1 MEKILI
7 GIKDKDQIILVVYK
21 NESFLISSNNLSK
34 EFNKIEEKY
43 PGFKQKYFSPNS
55 TRILSNKELDNYLE
69 KINQSKE
76 NIQNFD
82 QKISQQTN
90 TKISNTKIYEK
101 VINRCKED
109 IILGKQ
115 IKLMHSEYSLG
126 DTMYATQDVGKR
138 RNNQEDSVIILEH
151 PLNNDFKLLA
161 VSDGVGGNAGGELA
175 SSHIVAKLASWFENL
190 NPNLYNDIEQVKTS
204 LNNMLLYIL
213 KDLEAPKEASATL
226 SAVIIG
232 KDKTLITNIG
242 DSRVY
247 SMKNQKIIQ
256 ETIDD
261 SIVQKMFETKAIP
274 NKELMRFNRNSNI
287 ITNSISKQKESIEPS
302 YSIIKNTS
310 YDRIIAV
317 SDGVTDCISEKEL
330 ENLMMTKN
338 KEKMTSDIV
347 NYAIQ
352 NDSYL
357 KKTIDNLPKKEKRQ
371 AVKAIKNNPD
381 IYMNKING
389 GKDNTTIAAYIKK

>member
-1 MEKILI
+1 
-7 GIKDKDQIILVVYK
+7 
-21 NESFLISSNNLSK
+21 
-34 EFNKIEEKY
+34 
-43 PGFKQKYFSPNS
+43 
-55 TRILSNKELDNYLE
+55 
-69 KINQSKE
+69 
-76 NIQNFD
+76 
-82 QKISQQTN
+82 
-90 TKISNTKIYEK
+90 
-101 VINRCKED
+101 
-109 IILGKQ
+109 
-115 IKLMHSEYSLG
+115 
-126 DTMYATQDVGKR
+126 MYATQDVGKR

-204 LNNMLLYIL
+204 LNNMLPYIL

-274 NKELMRFNRNSNI
+274 NKELIRFNRNSNI

>member
-175 SSHIVAKLASWFENL
+175 SSHIVAKLTSWFENL

-204 LNNMLLYIL
+204 LNNMLPYIL

-357 KKTIDNLPKKEKRQ
+357 KKAIDNLPKKEKRQ

>member
-7 GIKDKDQIILVVYK
+7 GVKDKDQIVLVVYK
-21 NESFLISSNNLSK
+21 NESFIIDPNNLSK

-43 PGFKQKYFSPNS
+43 PGFRQEYFNPNS
-55 TRILSNKELDNYLE
+55 TRLIPEKELDNYLE
-69 KINQSKE
+69 KINKPKE
-76 NIQNFD
+76 NMKNFD
-82 QKISQQTN
+82 KKISQETK
-90 TKISNTKIYEK
+90 TKISNTKIYER

-126 DTMYATQDVGKR
+126 NTMYAVQDVGKR
-138 RNNQEDSVIILEH
+138 RNNQEDSVLILEH

-161 VSDGVGGNAGGELA
+161 VSDGVGGNVGGELA
-175 SSHIVAKLASWFENL
+175 SSHIVAKLSSWFENL

-204 LNNMLLYIL
+204 LNNMLPHIL
-213 KDLEAPKEASATL
+213 NDLEAPDEASATL
-226 SAVIIG
+226 SAVIVG
-232 KDKTLITNIG
+232 KDNTLITNIG

-247 SMKNQKIIQ
+247 SMKNQKITQ

-274 NKELMRFNRNSNI
+274 NKELMRFNKRSNV
-287 ITNSISKQKESIEPS
+287 ITNYISKLQEAIEPS
-302 YSIIKNTS
+302 YSIIENTS

-330 ENLMMTKN
+330 ENLMKTKN

-347 NYAIQ
+347 NYATL

-357 KKTIDNLPKKEKRQ
+357 NETLDNLPRKETRQ
-371 AVKAIKNNPD
+371 AVKAIKYNPD

>member
-7 GIKDKDQIILVVYK
+7 GVKDKDQIVLVVYK
-21 NESFLISSNNLSK
+21 NESFIIDPNNLSK

-43 PGFKQKYFSPNS
+43 PGFRQEYFNPNS
-55 TRILSNKELDNYLE
+55 TRLIPEKELDNYLE
-69 KINQSKE
+69 KINKPKE
-76 NIQNFD
+76 NMKNFD
-82 QKISQQTN
+82 QKISQETK
-90 TKISNTKIYEK
+90 TKISNTKIYER

-126 DTMYATQDVGKR
+126 NTMYAVQDVGKR
-138 RNNQEDSVIILEH
+138 RNNQEDSVLILEH

-161 VSDGVGGNAGGELA
+161 VSDGVGGNVGGELA
-175 SSHIVAKLASWFENL
+175 SSHIVAKLSSWFENL

-204 LNNMLLYIL
+204 LNNMLPHIL
-213 KDLEAPKEASATL
+213 NDLEAPDEASATL
-226 SAVIIG
+226 SAVIVG
-232 KDKTLITNIG
+232 KDNTLITNIG

-247 SMKNQKIIQ
+247 SMKNQKITQ

-274 NKELMRFNRNSNI
+274 NKELMRFNKRSNV
-287 ITNSISKQKESIEPS
+287 ITNYISKLQEAIEPS
-302 YSIIKNTS
+302 YSIIENTS

-330 ENLMMTKN
+330 ENLMKTKN

-347 NYAIQ
+347 NYATL

-357 KKTIDNLPKKEKRQ
+357 NETLDNLPRKEKRQ

>member
-7 GIKDKDQIILVVYK
+7 GVKDKDQIVLVVYK
-21 NESFLISSNNLSK
+21 NESFIIDPNNLAK

-43 PGFKQKYFSPNS
+43 PGFEQEYFKPNS
-55 TRILSNKELDNYLE
+55 TRLIPEKELDNYLE
-69 KINQSKE
+69 KINTPEK
-76 NIQNFD
+76 NIQNLE
-82 QKISQQTN
+82 QKIN
-90 TKISNTKIYEK
+90 EKIKASNTKIYER

-126 DTMYATQDVGKR
+126 NTMYAVQDVGKR
-138 RNNQEDSVIILEH
+138 RNNQEDSVLILEH

-175 SSHIVAKLASWFENL
+175 SSHIVAKLTNWFENL
-190 NPNLYNDIEQVKTS
+190 NPNLYNNIDQVQTS
-204 LNNMLLYIL
+204 LDDMLPHIL
-213 KDLEAPKEASATL
+213 KDLEAPNEASATL

-261 SIVQKMFETKAIP
+261 SLVQKMFETKTIP
-274 NKELMRFNRNSNI
+274 NKELMRFNKRSNI
-287 ITNSISKQKESIEPS
+287 ITNSIKKSQEAIEPS
-302 YSIIKNTS
+302 YSIIENTS

-330 ENLMMTKN
+330 ENLMKTKN

-347 NYAIQ
+347 NYAIL

-357 KKTIDNLPKKEKRQ
+357 NETLDDLPKKEKRQ

>member
-21 NESFLISSNNLSK
+21 NELFLISPNNLSK

-43 PGFKQKYFSPNS
+43 PGFKQEYFSPDS

-90 TKISNTKIYEK
+90 TKISNTKIYKK

-161 VSDGVGGNAGGELA
+161 VSDGVGGNVGGELA
-175 SSHIVAKLASWFENL
+175 SSHIVAKLSSWFENL

-204 LNNMLLYIL
+204 LNNMLPHIL
-213 KDLEAPKEASATL
+213 NDLEAPDEASATL

>member
-21 NESFLISSNNLSK
+21 NESFLINSNNLSK

-204 LNNMLLYIL
+204 LNNMLPYIL

>member
-21 NESFLISSNNLSK
+21 NESFLISPNNLSK

-175 SSHIVAKLASWFENL
+175 SSHIVAKLTSWFENL

-204 LNNMLLYIL
+204 LNNMLPYIL

-381 IYMNKING
+381 IYINKING

>member
-21 NESFLISSNNLSK
+21 NESFLISPNNLSK

-204 LNNMLLYIL
+204 LNNMLPYIL

>member
-21 NESFLISSNNLSK
+21 NESFLISPNNLSK

-82 QKISQQTN
+82 QKISQETN

-204 LNNMLLYIL
+204 LNNMLPYIL

>member
-204 LNNMLLYIL
+204 LNNMLPYIL

>member
-21 NESFLISSNNLSK
+21 NELFLISPNNLSK

-43 PGFKQKYFSPNS
+43 PGFKQEYFCPNS

-204 LNNMLLYIL
+204 LNNMLPYIL

>member
-21 NESFLISSNNLSK
+21 NESFLISPNNLSK

-43 PGFKQKYFSPNS
+43 PGFKQEYFSPNS

-69 KINQSKE
+69 KINQSKK

-175 SSHIVAKLASWFENL
+175 SSHIVAKLTSWFENL

-204 LNNMLLYIL
+204 LNNMLPYIL

-287 ITNSISKQKESIEPS
+287 ITNSISKQKDAIEPS

-357 KKTIDNLPKKEKRQ
+357 KKAIDNLPKKEKRQ

>member
-21 NESFLISSNNLSK
+21 NESFLISPNNLSK

-175 SSHIVAKLASWFENL
+175 SSHIVAKLTSWFENL

-204 LNNMLLYIL
+204 LNNMLPYIL